1 MRFQR
6 EILFHYRSH
15 FSFITMLALPISF
28 LVLLW
33 MAYGSYMD
41 GERTVIEQQQQQLLT
56 IAKLNSTSI
65 ESFFDEQMHTMQIL
79 AGNRQMSLA
88 IANMNEAMIDENLS
102 AYYTAKKDSIYRIS
116 QVSPE
121 GRVVHTFPKRNR
133 ADAIKAYELIK
144 DDIQRVL
151 REKKAVHRKCQA
163 GEARQLYCASVSAC
177 LSRWEI
183 SRCAHQCG
191 KSKRCI

>member
-1 MRFQR
+1 MRFSR

-15 FSFITMLALPISF
+15 FSFLTMLVLPISF

-65 ESFFDEQMHTMQIL
+65 ESFFDEQMHSLQIL
-79 AGNRQMSLA
+79 AGNQQMSLA
-88 IANMNEAMIDENLS
+88 ISNKNETVIDENLS
-102 AYYTAKKDSIYRIS
+102 AYYTAKKDSIYQIS
-116 QVSPE
+116 QVNLE

-133 ADAIKAYELIK
+133 TDAIKAYEFIK
-144 DDIQRVL
+144 DDIQRML
-151 REKKAVHRKCQA
+151 REKNVHRKGQA

-177 LSRWEI
+177 LS
-183 SRCAHQCG
+183 
-191 KSKRCI
+191 